1 MKTNERLL
9 ESERK
14 LRCVLDTAVDAIIT
28 ITERGLIESFNPA
41 AQRIFGYTADEVIG
55 NNVSM
60 LMPQPFRGSH
70 DQYLSKYLTTGQKKI
85 IGIGREVRGLRKCGE
100 VFPMDLA
107 VSEVRLP
114 DRRLFTGIIRD
125 ITDRKLVD
133 AAIFESERRLTTLL
147 KNLPGAAYRRAFDNR
162 WAFEFISDGC
172 QDLCGYSADE
182 LVAGTPAWCDLIVG
196 TDCDEIRDAVL
207 ERLERR
213 LSFQCVYQILHR
225 SGDICRVLEQ
235 GVGVY
240 SESGELVAIEGF
252 ISDTT
257 ELHKTREQL
266 VQSERLAAMGQMLSG
281 IAHESRNALQRIQA
295 SVDMLGFEIDKESEA
310 AGDVARIARARE
322 DLQRLFEE
330 LRSFAAPIHLETSNT
345 DLATIWGQTWNSLE
359 SSIAS
364 RDVQVNVDTKSFDGG
379 EVDLS
384 CRVDGF
390 RIEQVFRNLME
401 NSLAACDDPVVVSIA
416 FRQATLMGEPAIA
429 VTFKDNGPGLTEEQQ
444 NRIFEAFFTT
454 KTKGTGLGMA
464 IAHRVID
471 AHSGTMAVIESE
483 SGAAF
488 EIVLPRAR
496 N

>member
-1 MKTNERLL
+1 MKANERLL

-28 ITERGLIESFNPA
+28 ISERGLIESFNPA

-55 NNVSM
+55 NNVRM
-60 LMPQPFRGSH
+60 LMPQPYRSEH
-70 DQYLSKYLTTGQKKI
+70 DQYIGNYLTTGLKKI
-85 IGIGREVRGLRKCGE
+85 IGIGREVQGQRKCGAI
-100 VFPMDLA
+100 FPMDLA
-107 VSEVRLP
+107 VSEVQLP

-125 ITDRKLVD
+125 ITDRKLVN
-133 AAIFESERRLTTLL
+133 AAIFESDRRLTTLL
-147 KNLPGAAYRRAFDNR
+147 KNLPGAAYRRTFDDR

-182 LVAGTPAWCDLIVG
+182 LVSGEPAWCDLIVG
-196 TDCDEIRDAVL
+196 TDCDELRDVVL
-207 ERLERR
+207 GRLERG
-213 LSFQCVYQILHR
+213 LSFQCVYKILHR

-240 SESGELVAIEGF
+240 SDSGELVAIEGF

-266 VQSERLAAMGQMLSG
+266 VQSERLAAMGEMLSG

-295 SVDMLGFEIDKESEA
+295 SVDMLGFEIDKDSEA

-330 LRSFAAPIHLETSNT
+330 LRNFAAPIHLETSNS
-345 DLATIWGQTWNSLE
+345 DLAAIWRQAWNSLE
-359 SSIAS
+359 TSIAM
-364 RDVQVNVDTKSFDGG
+364 RDVQVDLDATSPDGG
-379 EVDLS
+379 EVDLV

-401 NSLAACDDPVVVSIA
+401 NSLAACCDPVRVSIA
-416 FRQATLMGEPAIA
+416 FRQAKLMGEPAIS
-429 VTFKDNGPGLTEEQQ
+429 VTFKDNGPGLSEEQQ
-444 NRIFEAFFTT
+444 RRIFEAFYTT

-464 IAHRVID
+464 IAHRVVD
-471 AHSGTMAVIESE
+471 AHGGTMAVIESK

-488 EIVLPRAR
+488 EIVLPRG
-496 N
+496 